1 MSMSYESFINEEEID
16 KAINQIPEKNKI
28 RDIISKCK
36 SAEHKG
42 LTLNEVGSLLNLKD
56 YELWEEIFE
65 TARQIKQYIYG
76 NRMVLFAPLYVSNT
90 CANNCL
96 YCGFRKD
103 NKELVRRH
111 LTKAQLQEET
121 AILQRQ
127 GHKRLLLVYGETSY
141 KPEQLVE
148 DVEACYAVKTPPS
161 GEIRRI
167 NMNIAPMSVA
177 DFKILSTAHIGTFQ
191 CFQETYHRPTY
202 EKVHISGKKA
212 DYLWRLYAH
221 HRSYEGGIEDY
232 GMGVL
237 YGLYDYK
244 YDTIALI
251 KHAQVMEATYGV
263 GPHTISFPR
272 LEPAHGSDM
281 SFNPPYKVSDE
292 DLKKIVA
299 VTRLALPYVG
309 MIIST
314 REKASLRMEL
324 LKLGISQL
332 SAGSKVSPG
341 GYHDSMT
348 DDFDR
353 AQFDV
358 ADERS
363 LDEVIYDLVTNLGYI
378 PSFCTGC
385 YRKKRVG
392 EHFMGLAKKAFIK
405 DFCFPN
411 AVFTFSEYLRDYA
424 SHKTKTAGLDLVR
437 KMVEHSKQKEK
448 IEQQLTKVATGAND
462 IYF

>member
-1 MSMSYESFINEEEID
+1 MPYESFIDEEEID
-16 KAINQIPEKNKI
+16 TAVKQIPDKKKI
-28 RDIISKCK
+28 RDIIAKCK
-36 SAEHKG
+36 SPAHKG
-42 LTLNEVGSLLNLKD
+42 LTLDEVGALLNLED
-56 YELWEEIFE
+56 AELLEEIFE
-65 TARQIKQYIYG
+65 TARQIKQFIYS

-103 NKELVRRH
+103 NKELIRRH
-111 LTKAQLQEET
+111 LTKLQLQEET
-121 AILQRQ
+121 EILQCQ
-127 GHKRLLLVYGETSY
+127 GHKRLLLVYGETPY

-148 DVEACYAVKTPPS
+148 DVETCYAVKTPPS

-167 NMNIAPMSVA
+167 NMNIAPMSVK
-177 DFKILSTAHIGTFQ
+177 DFKILSNAHIGTFQ

-202 EKVHISGKKA
+202 EKVHVSGKKA
-212 DYLWRLYAH
+212 DYLWRLFAH

-251 KHAQVMEATYGV
+251 KHAQVMEETYGV

-281 SFNPPYKVSDE
+281 AFHPPYKVTDDE
-292 DLKKIVA
+292 LKKIVA

-314 REKASLRMEL
+314 REKAALRMEL

-341 GYHDSMT
+341 GYHEAAS
-348 DDFDR
+348 DDFNR

-363 LDEVIYDLVTNLGYI
+363 LDEVIYDLVQNLKYM

-385 YRKKRVG
+385 YRKNRVG

-424 SHKTKTAGLDLVR
+424 SEKTKKAGLDLVCEMIKSSSQR
-437 KMVEHSKQKEK
+437 EK
-448 IEQQLTKVATGAND
+448 IEQQLTKVAAGAND

>member
-1 MSMSYESFINEEEID
+1 MPYKSFIDEEEID
-16 KAINQIPEKNKI
+16 TAVKQIPDKKKI
-28 RDIISKCK
+28 RDIIAKCK
-36 SAEHKG
+36 SPAHKG
-42 LTLNEVGSLLNLKD
+42 LTLDEVGVLLNLED
-56 YELWEEIFE
+56 AELLEEIFE
-65 TARQIKQYIYG
+65 TARQIKQFIYG

-103 NKELVRRH
+103 NKELIRRH
-111 LTKAQLQEET
+111 LTKLQLQEET
-121 AILQRQ
+121 EILQRQ
-127 GHKRLLLVYGETSY
+127 GHKRLLLVYGETPY

-148 DVEACYAVKTPPS
+148 DVETCYAVKTPPS

-167 NMNIAPMSVA
+167 NMNIAPMSVE
-177 DFKILSTAHIGTFQ
+177 DFKILSSAHIGTFQ

-202 EKVHISGKKA
+202 EKVHVSGKKA
-212 DYLWRLYAH
+212 DYLWRLFAH

-251 KHAQVMEATYGV
+251 KHAQVMEETYGV
-263 GPHTISFPR
+263 GPHTVSFPR

-281 SFNPPYKVSDE
+281 AFHPPYKVSDDE
-292 DLKKIVA
+292 LKKIVV

-314 REKASLRMEL
+314 REKAALRMEL

-341 GYHDSMT
+341 GYHEAAS
-348 DDFDR
+348 DDFNR

-363 LDEVIYDLVTNLGYI
+363 LDEVIYDLVQNLKYM

-385 YRKKRVG
+385 YRKNRVG

-424 SHKTKTAGLDLVR
+424 SEKTKKAGLDLVR
-437 KMVEHSKQKEK
+437 EMIESSSQKEK
-448 IEQQLTKVATGAND
+448 IEQQLTKVAAGAND

>member
-1 MSMSYESFINEEEID
+1 MEYKSFINDDEIQTAQRQPPEKCKI
-16 KAINQIPEKNKI
+16 KAILEKCN
-28 RDIISKCK
+28 SL
-36 SAEHKG
+36 EHKG
-42 LTLNEVGSLLNLKD
+42 LNLNEVGALLNLEDK
-56 YELWEEIFE
+56 ELLDEVYE
-65 TARQIKQYIYG
+65 TARKIKQSIYG

-103 NKELVRRH
+103 NKELIRRH
-111 LTKAQLQEET
+111 LTKSQIQEET
-121 AILQRQ
+121 QILQRQ
-127 GHKRLLLVYGETSY
+127 GHKRLLLVYGETPY
-141 KPEQLVE
+141 RPEELVE
-148 DVEACYAVKTPPS
+148 DVEACYAVKTLPS

-167 NMNIAPMSVA
+167 NLNIAPMSVK

-202 EKVHISGKKA
+202 EKVHVTGKKA

-221 HRSYEGGIEDY
+221 HRSYEGSIEDY

-237 YGLYDYK
+237 YGLYEYK
-244 YDTIALI
+244 YDTLALI
-251 KHAQVMEATYGV
+251 KHAQVMEQTFGV

-281 SFNPPYKVSDE
+281 AFHPPHKVSDE
-292 DLKKIVA
+292 QLKKIVA

-314 REKASLRMEL
+314 REKAALRMEL

-341 GYHDSMT
+341 GYHESLT
-348 DDFDR
+348 DDFDK

-363 LDEVIYDLVTNLGYI
+363 LDEVIYDLVTNLEYI

-385 YRKKRVG
+385 YRKNRVG
-392 EHFMGLAKKAFIK
+392 EHFMGLAKNAFIK

-411 AVFTFSEYLRDYA
+411 ALFTFSEYLRDYA
-424 SHKTKTAGLDLVR
+424 SEKTKQVGEKLVR
-437 KMVEHSKQKEK
+437 DMLIKSLQHEK
-448 IEQQLTKVATGAND
+448 IKPHLTKVLAGEND

>member
-1 MSMSYESFINEEEID
+1 MPYESFIDEEEID
-16 KAINQIPEKNKI
+16 TAVKQIPDKKKI
-28 RDIISKCK
+28 RDIIAKCK
-36 SAEHKG
+36 SPAHKG
-42 LTLNEVGSLLNLKD
+42 LTLDEVGALLNLED
-56 YELWEEIFE
+56 AELLEEIFE
-65 TARQIKQYIYG
+65 TARQIKQFIYS

-103 NKELVRRH
+103 NKELIRRH
-111 LTKAQLQEET
+111 LTKLQLQEET
-121 AILQRQ
+121 EILQRQ
-127 GHKRLLLVYGETSY
+127 GHKRLLLVYGETPY

-148 DVEACYAVKTPPS
+148 DVETCYAVKTPPS

-167 NMNIAPMSVA
+167 NMNIAPMSVE
-177 DFKILSTAHIGTFQ
+177 DFKILSNAHIGTFQ

-202 EKVHISGKKA
+202 EKVHVSGKKA
-212 DYLWRLYAH
+212 DYLWRLFAH

-251 KHAQVMEATYGV
+251 KHAQVMEETYGV

-281 SFNPPYKVSDE
+281 AFHPPCKVTDDE
-292 DLKKIVA
+292 LKKIVA

-314 REKASLRMEL
+314 REKAALRMEL

-341 GYHDSMT
+341 GYHEAAS
-348 DDFDR
+348 DDFNR

-363 LDEVIYDLVTNLGYI
+363 LDEVIYDLVQNLKYM

-385 YRKKRVG
+385 YRKNRVG

-424 SHKTKTAGLDLVR
+424 SENTKKAGLDLVR
-437 KMVEHSKQKEK
+437 EMINSSSQREK
-448 IEQQLTKVATGAND
+448 IEQQLTKVAAGAND